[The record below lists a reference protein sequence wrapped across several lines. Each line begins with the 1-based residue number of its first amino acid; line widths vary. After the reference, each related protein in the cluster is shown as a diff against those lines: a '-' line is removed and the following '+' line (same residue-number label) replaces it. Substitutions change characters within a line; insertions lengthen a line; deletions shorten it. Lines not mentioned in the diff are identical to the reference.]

1 MEKEDKQ
8 KPSAERR
15 PYQPPR
21 VEESASFEHLVLA
34 CNHINPLLC
43 GGKPMTKS

>member
-1 MEKEDKQ
+1 MEKSDKDKQ
-8 KPSAERR
+8 SDQRR

-34 CNHINPLLC
+34 CNHISPVSC
-43 GGKPMTKS
+43 RSGTKS